1 MSKTVTLVYPYFQP
15 FHDNSPFR
23 FPPLGLGYIAAYLN
37 KHGISTDLVDC
48 TFLKQEE
55 ALRRVRQNN
64 SDVIGIYSMYSI
76 KETAFQM
83 AELLKD
89 KTNLL
94 VAGGPLPTV
103 SPNEFLKYFDIV
115 AMGEGED
122 TMLDLVGGMDGAPDL
137 SKVRGIAYK
146 EKGRGNVRFT
156 KTRGFIKDL
165 NRIPFPARESFDNQ
179 AYKAYYSKRFGYT
192 ITSVMT
198 SRGCPFK
205 CEFCSRPV
213 FGNTFRTRSATNIV
227 NELEAVLKLGYKR
240 VWFADDCFTLNR
252 NRLLDVCNEI
262 IHRGIQIEWECLSR
276 VDTVDKETTSKMKSS
291 GCVRV
296 FFGIE
301 SGNDKVLSLM
311 RKHITTNRAREAVGI
326 TKQSG
331 IEVGAFFIVGYPGEN
346 RETILDTI
354 RFASAL
360 PLDYLSFTM
369 PYPIPGT
376 ALYDRVKSSLISNE
390 WEEPKKRTLV
400 KHKLLFHSP
409 FSEALLKFSILKGLA
424 QHELRQH
431 LGDRIYKFVGRPFE
445 QLTDTLF
452 KHMR

>member
-23 FPPLGLGYIAAYLN
+23 FPPLGLGYIAAYLK

-48 TFLKQEE
+48 TFIKQEE
-55 ALRRVRQNN
+55 ALKRVRQNN

-76 KETAFQM
+76 KETAIQM
-83 AELLKD
+83 AKLLKD

-94 VAGGPLPTV
+94 IAGGPLPTV
-103 SPNEFLKYFDIV
+103 SPHEFLKYFDVV

-122 TMLDLVGGMDGAPDL
+122 TMLELVQGMDGAPDL

-146 EKGRGNVRFT
+146 EKGRGKVRFT
-156 KTRGFIKDL
+156 KARGFIKDL
-165 NRIPFPARESFDNQ
+165 NSIPFPAREFLNNQ
-179 AYKAYYSKRFGYT
+179 AYKEYYSKRFGYT

-227 NELEAVLKLGYKR
+227 NELEAVLKLGYRR

-252 NRLLDVCNEI
+252 NRLLDVCNEMI
-262 IHRGIQIEWECLSR
+262 RRGLRLEWECLSR
-276 VDTVDKETTSKMKSS
+276 VDTVDKETTSKMKSA

-311 RKHITTNRAREAVGI
+311 RKQITASRARVAVNT

-331 IEVGAFFIVGYPGEN
+331 IKVGAFFIVGYPGEN
-346 RETILDTI
+346 KETVLDTI

-376 ALYDRVKSSLISNE
+376 ALYDRVKSVLISNE

-409 FSEALLKFSILKGLA
+409 FSEAMLKFGILKGLA
-424 QHELRQH
+424 QHELRKH
-431 LGDRIYKFVGRPFE
+431 AGDRVYRLVGRPFE
-445 QLTDTLF
+445 QLTDALF